1 LGRGILGRSLLSRP
15 DLIRYLPIGGI
26 DVPGG
31 VDVAEMQDLATD
43 DEKERQ
49 SEQGR
54 RISTQDAADKV
65 EVEQIRLFH
74 RDKRAD
80 IEDEP

>member
-1 LGRGILGRSLLSRP
+1 
-15 DLIRYLPIGGI
+15 LPIDGI
-26 DVPGG
+26 DAIGG
-31 VDVAEMQDLATD
+31 VDVAETQDLVTD

-49 SEQGR
+49 SEQER

>member
-1 LGRGILGRSLLSRP
+1 
-15 DLIRYLPIGGI
+15 
-26 DVPGG
+26 
-31 VDVAEMQDLATD
+31 VAEMQDLATD

-80 IEDEP
+80 IEDER

>member
-1 LGRGILGRSLLSRP
+1 MGRGILGRSLPSRP
-15 DLIRYLPIGGI
+15 DLIQYLPIGGI
-26 DVPGG
+26 DALGG
-31 VDVAEMQDLATD
+31 VDVAEVQDIATD

-54 RISTQDAADKV
+54 RISTQDAANKV

-74 RDKRAD
+74 LDKRAD

>member
-1 LGRGILGRSLLSRP
+1 MIVLVESRP
-15 DLIRYLPIGGI
+15 DLIRHLPIGGI
-26 DVPGG
+26 DAPGG

-43 DEKERQ
+43 DEKEREA
-49 SEQGR
+49 EQGT

-65 EVEQIRLFH
+65 EVVQIRLFH

>member
-1 LGRGILGRSLLSRP
+1 
-15 DLIRYLPIGGI
+15 LPIGGI
-26 DVPGG
+26 DTLGG
-31 VDVAEMQDLATD
+31 VDVAEMQNIATD

-49 SEQGR
+49 SEQWK